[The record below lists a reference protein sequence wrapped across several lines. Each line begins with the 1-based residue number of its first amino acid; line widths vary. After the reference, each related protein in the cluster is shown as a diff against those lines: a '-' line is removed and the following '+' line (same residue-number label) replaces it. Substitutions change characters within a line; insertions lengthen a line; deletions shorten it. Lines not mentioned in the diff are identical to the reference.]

1 MTRCGVLRCN
11 SGLAIFH
18 IFISKNEG
26 RNAMA
31 KEKAERN
38 DMKNE
43 NCTSVFKN
51 GTLTKEDYTKVWIEL
66 ITVLERRK
74 SVNFSPNQ

>member
-1 MTRCGVLRCN
+1 
-11 SGLAIFH
+11 
-18 IFISKNEG
+18 
-26 RNAMA
+26 MA

-51 GTLTKEDYTKVWIEL
+51 GILTKEDYTNIWIEL
-66 ITVLERRK
+66 ITVLERK
-74 SVNFSPNQ
+74 KCVKFPLNQ